1 MKSFLE
7 KVKKYFT
14 DFGTAVVKGNIW
26 TKLSLIII
34 GMGYIGNGQIIKG
47 ILFSLVQLG
56 VFTFVGKFCAPY
68 MAKLSTLGTVQ
79 RKEVFDPLT
88 FSKTVNKYDNSLLI
102 LLYGVV
108 GIVII
113 FAFIL
118 FYIHNMKAVYKIQ
131 LARKN
136 REHINT
142 FAEDVK
148 SLFNN
153 KFYITLLALPS
164 LGVVLFCIIPIIF
177 MAAIAF
183 TNYDKGH
190 MPPDKLFT
198 WVGFKNFVD
207 LFTTSSTI
215 TFGYAFVRILAWT
228 IIWAVLATITTFIGG
243 VLLAMFINHHDT
255 RCKKLWRSLFVI
267 TIAIPQFVTL
277 LLVSKMF
284 ADNGIMNTFCKN
296 VGILSLFKNM
306 GLLSSSAKFIPF
318 LSKPGW
324 AHVSIILIN
333 IWVGVPYLM
342 LTATGI
348 LLNIPSDQLESAKI
362 DGASNFQIFWKI
374 TMPYILFVMGPS
386 LVTSVIANINNFN
399 VIYLLTN
406 TYKTTNMSFAN
417 SNAKEVD
424 LLITWLFSLTN
435 DYNNYKMAAVI
446 GFITFIISATLTLL
460 TYSRMI
466 KGDKEEVFQ

>member
-1 MKSFLE
+1 MRDFFGKI
-7 KVKKYFT
+7 KKYFT
-14 DFGTAVVKGNIW
+14 DFGEAVVKGNIW
-26 TKLSLIII
+26 TKLSLLVI
-34 GMGYIGNGQIIKG
+34 GLGYIGCGQVIKG
-47 ILFSLVQLG
+47 IILS
-56 VFTFVGKFCAPY
+56 VFQFCVIGFVIKFCGPY

-79 RKEVFDPLT
+79 RKETLDPLT
-88 FSKTVNKYDNSLLI
+88 FAKTVNKYDNSLLI

-108 GIVII
+108 GLVII
-113 FAFIL
+113 FAFIV
-118 FYIHNMKAVYKIQ
+118 FYIHNMKQVYKVQ
-131 LARKN
+131 CAKAR
-136 REHINT
+136 RERINS
-142 FAEDVK
+142 FAQDVK
-148 SLFNN
+148 ALFNS
-153 KFYITLLALPS
+153 KFYITLLALPA

-177 MAAIAF
+177 MAALAF
-183 TNYDKGH
+183 TNYDKNH

-198 WVGFKNFVD
+198 WVGFKNFID

-228 IIWAVLATITTFIGG
+228 IIWAVLATVTTFIGG
-243 VLLAMFINHHDT
+243 VLLAMFINNHNT
-255 RCKKLWRSLFVI
+255 KCKKLWRSLFVV

-296 VGILSLFKNM
+296 I
-306 GLLSSSAKFIPF
+306 GLLSAFKQIGLLPASAKCIPF

-386 LVTSVIANINNFN
+386 LVTSVVSNINNFN

-406 TYKTTNMSFAN
+406 TYRTTNMNFAN

-435 DYNNYKMAAVI
+435 DFNNYKMAAVI
-446 GFITFIISATLTLL
+446 GFITFIISASLTIL

-466 KGDKEEVFQ
+466 RGDKEEVFQ